1 MKVKIEDE
9 KIYVISDYNKE
20 FIKRAR
26 YLQGKWE
33 SPYWVFPE
41 ESREK
46 VKEFLKKV
54 SALPMNYPIRITAAF
69 RSAVLLCRFTTL
81 I

>member
-41 ESREK
+41 EI
-46 VKEFLKKV
+46 KKGIGFTDEL
-54 SALPMNYPIRITAAF
+54 SYPNHR
-69 RSAVLLCRFTTL
+69 RL
-81 I
+81 